1 MASPGCVTVKALV
14 DGDVQVADIY
24 TASPAIQINDLVSL
38 ADPKALILPQN
49 IVPIASDAVDERAA
63 GIINA
68 VSAKLGMADLIAMN
82 TRSVNEQLSSSQ
94 IATDWLREKGLL

>member
-1 MASPGCVTVKALV
+1 M
-14 DGDVQVADIY
+14 
-24 TASPAIQINDLVSL
+24 
-38 ADPKALILPQN
+38 ILPQN

-94 IATDWLREKGLL
+94 IATDWLQEKGLL